1 MQKQT
6 KIIIGVGIGV
16 LALSVF
22 LSAKANAMNKKNNNV
37 STLPPATT
45 DISTTGGARCP
56 TGEIPC
62 SNNPSKCYNPSID
75 YFVNPC
81 N

>member
-22 LSAKANAMNKKNNNV
+22 LSAKANAMNKKNTNV
-37 STLPPATT
+37 STQPPAT
-45 DISTTGGARCP
+45 TTGGARCP